1 MLRTDMWN
9 ELKFSA
15 WPKYAIYQIALVIT
29 ISLIAGPA
37 NSTPL
42 NGTDS
47 DNLGSEVASLYIP
60 MTPENSRWAYN
71 LIKSDEVN
79 SSGITGSGIRIALLD
94 NGIDMRDA
102 RIASK
107 VVARFDATHAVSGH
121 YDHGTGTS
129 SIIAADPMPEAGIGG
144 VAPGATILDVRVC
157 LNTNC
162 RNEWL
167 VDGLKWAIDND
178 ADVISMSIAG
188 SSIEAAVTQLIN
200 DAISQG
206 ITVVVAAGNQA
217 CAPTYSNGDQTWIRN
232 CTQTTMPRSFPG
244 SLAIPGLITVGA
256 IGRDLTRNSYSNYGS
271 FVDVVAPGTDVAT
284 LYPWGPNAYFGGTS
298 AATPMVAGI
307 VALMKQASPNLT
319 PAEIQAVLQATTSAP
334 VSSIPNLWESCTR
347 VDNLWE
353 CSGLSPARW
362 PTRFYTGAGVVDAL
376 LAVQMAQSIAA
387 NSYASGLTVTAA
399 DSALSVDWANA
410 TLGSAPYSIYV
421 DGKKI
426 AESGGSQFTISELMN
441 DTQYS
446 IQVVSSELVK
456 TKPVLA
462 TPFIPVSIAAP
473 DVYMQGATADSLL
486 IHTQQPVPTANGVVI
501 LDNGDRA
508 PCSQTIGSTF
518 ITCDYIM
525 KTNAVTGQFRFVDE
539 FGKLGDLSGQIS
551 WSSSYL
557 PAPIDIAVSVI
568 SRTQASAS
576 WGPVNLATSYCYYDA
591 GQGAWITTSQT
602 SAQITGVRPGLPHTF
617 AVFASDESCR
627 ATGRYSPTYWYLPFA
642 EPLAAPTDLLVQE
655 ISGDR
660 LRISFTAPVGGGSYA
675 VYRSDGKNWITG
687 NAATY
692 IEDKFSDS
700 DQGRNFTYQIT
711 AIESETYGSQYGDTS
726 SGLRI
731 SVPRKVSVVPTVST
745 EVAITT
751 PPIQVPVVVTP
762 TQVFS
767 AKKEYAAKSLA
778 EQVGVTI
785 VSKKATVSFKVAESS
800 KKICIKS
807 GTKLKTLKAG
817 NCVVIFTA
825 QEPRSKNGKL
835 PKSKK
840 TVKTLA
846 IK

>member
-1 MLRTDMWN
+1 MWN
-9 ELKFSA
+9 KLKLSA
-15 WPKYAIYQIALVIT
+15 WPKYTIFPIAFAIT
-29 ISLIAGPA
+29 ISLMAGPA

-42 NGTDS
+42 SGTDS
-47 DNLGSEVASLYIP
+47 DNFESEVASLYIP
-60 MTPENSRWAYN
+60 MTPENNRWAYN
-71 LIKSDEVN
+71 LIKSNEVN
-79 SSGITGSGIRIALLD
+79 SLGITGSGIRIALLD

-107 VVARFDATHAVSGH
+107 VVARFDATHSVSGH

-162 RNEWL
+162 RNEWM

-188 SSIEAAVTQLIN
+188 SAIEPAITQLIT

-217 CAPTYSNGDQTWIRN
+217 CAPTFSNGEQTWIRN

-284 LYPWGPNAYFGGTS
+284 LYPWGPNAYFSGTS

-307 VALMKQASPNLT
+307 VALIKQASPSLT
-319 PAEIQAVLQATTSAP
+319 PAQIQAVLQATTSAP

-347 VDNLWE
+347 VGDLWE

-387 NSYASGLTVTAA
+387 DLLVSGLTVTAS
-399 DSALSVDWANA
+399 DSALSVDWASA

-421 DGKKI
+421 DGRKI
-426 AESGGSQFTISELMN
+426 AESGGSQFTIGGLMN
-441 DTQYS
+441 DTAYS

-456 TKPVLA
+456 TKPILA
-462 TPFIPVSIAAP
+462 TPFTAVSIAAP
-473 DVYMQGATADSLL
+473 TFYMQGATADSLL
-486 IHTQQPVPTANGVVI
+486 IHTEQPVPTANGVVI

-508 PCSQTIGSTF
+508 PCRQTIGSTF

-539 FGKLGDLSGQIS
+539 FGKLGNLSSQIS

-568 SRTQASAS
+568 SRTQVSAS

-591 GQGAWITTSQT
+591 GQGAWIATSQT

-617 AVFASDESCR
+617 SVFASDESCR

-642 EPLAAPTDLLVQE
+642 APLVAPTNLLVQE
-655 ISGDR
+655 INRDR
-660 LRISFTAPVGGGSYA
+660 LRISFTAPVGGDSYA

-687 NAATY
+687 HAETY
-692 IEDKFSDS
+692 IEDRFSNS
-700 DQGRNFTYQIT
+700 DQGRSFTYQIS
-711 AIESETYGSQYGDTS
+711 AIDSETYGSQYGDTS

-731 SVPRKVSVVPTVST
+731 SVPRIVTGAPSTTAEVVLANP
-745 EVAITT
+745 AIR
-751 PPIQVPVVVTP
+751 VPVAATS
-762 TQVFS
+762 TRVFE
-767 AKKEYAAKSLA
+767 AKEAYGAKSLA

-785 VSKKATVSFKVAESS
+785 VSKKATVSFKVANSS
-800 KKICIKS
+800 KGICTVS
-807 GTKLKTLKAG
+807 GTKIKTLKAG
-817 NCVVIFTA
+817 NCVVTFTV
-825 QEPRSKNGKL
+825 QEPRSKKGKL

-840 TVKTLA
+840 TIKTLVVQ
-846 IK
+846 

>member
-9 ELKFSA
+9 ELKFPA
-15 WPKYAIYQIALVIT
+15 WPRYAIYQIALVIT

-60 MTPENSRWAYN
+60 MTPENNRWAYN

-121 YDHGTGTS
+121 FDHGTGTS

-144 VAPGATILDVRVC
+144 VAPGAAILDVRVC

-162 RNEWL
+162 RSEWM

-188 SSIEAAVTQLIN
+188 SSIEPAITQLIT

-217 CAPTYSNGDQTWIRN
+217 CATTYFNGVQTRMSN
-232 CTQTTMPRSFPG
+232 CTQATMPKSFPG

-376 LAVQMAQSIAA
+376 LAVQMAQSITA
-387 NSYASGLTVTAA
+387 NSHVSGLTVTAS
-399 DSALSVDWANA
+399 DSALSVDWASASIGNA
-410 TLGSAPYSIYV
+410 PFSIYV
-421 DGKKI
+421 DGRKV
-426 AESGGSQFTISELMN
+426 AESVGSQFTISELLN

-462 TPFIPVSIAAP
+462 TPFTPISIAAP
-473 DVYMQGATADSLL
+473 GVSQNLVTANSLL
-486 IHTQQPVPTANGVVI
+486 IHTQQPAPTAKGVLI

-525 KTNAVTGQFRFVDE
+525 KTNAVTGRFRFVDE
-539 FGKLGDLSGQIS
+539 LGKLGELSSQIS
-551 WSSSYL
+551 WSSSLL
-557 PAPIDIAVSVI
+557 PAPIDIAVSVV
-568 SRTQASAS
+568 SRTQVAAS
-576 WGPVNLATSYCYYDA
+576 WARVNLATTYCYYDA
-591 GQGAWITTSQT
+591 GQGAWIPTSQN
-602 SAQITGVRPGLPHTF
+602 SVQIAGLLAGLPQTF
-617 AVFASDESCR
+617 VVFASDGSCR
-627 ATGRYSPTYWYLPFA
+627 ATGYYSPVYWYLPFA
-642 EPLAAPTDLLVQE
+642 APLTAPTDLLVQE
-655 ISGDR
+655 INADR
-660 LRISFTAPVGGGSYA
+660 LRISFTAPVGGDSYA

-687 NAATY
+687 NADPF
-692 IEDKFSDS
+692 IEDKFSNT

-711 AIESETYGSQYGDTS
+711 AIESETYASQYGATS

-731 SVPRKVSVVPTVST
+731 SVPQKVSVVPTVST

-751 PPIQVPVVVTP
+751 TPIKAPVVVTP
-762 TQVFS
+762 TQVFV
-767 AKKEYAAKSLA
+767 AKKAYGAKSLA

-785 VSKKATVSFKVAESS
+785 VSKKATVSLKVANSS

-817 NCVVIFTA
+817 NCLVTFTV
-825 QEPRSKNGKL
+825 QEPRSKKGKL

-840 TVKTLA
+840 TVKTLVVQ
-846 IK
+846 

>member
-1 MLRTDMWN
+1 MWN
-9 ELKFSA
+9 KLKFLD
-15 WPKYAIYQIALVIT
+15 WPKHVTYQIALVIT
-29 ISLIAGPA
+29 ISLMAGPA

-42 NGTDS
+42 SGADTD
-47 DNLGSEVASLYIP
+47 NFESEVASLSIP
-60 MTPENSRWAYN
+60 MTPENNRWAYD
-71 LIKSDEVN
+71 LINSDEVN
-79 SSGITGSGIRIALLD
+79 SSGVTGAGIRIALLD

-102 RIASK
+102 RIANK
-107 VVARFDATHAVSGH
+107 VVARFDATHSVSGH
-121 YDHGTGTS
+121 FDHGTGTS
-129 SIIAADPMPEAGIGG
+129 SIIAADPVPEAGIGG
-144 VAPGATILDVRVC
+144 VAPGASILDVRVC

-188 SSIEAAVTQLIN
+188 SSIEPAITQLIT

-217 CAPTYSNGDQTWIRN
+217 CAPTYSNGAQTWIRN

-284 LYPWGPNAYFGGTS
+284 LYPWGPNAYFSGTS

-307 VALMKQASPNLT
+307 VALIKQASPSLT

-347 VDNLWE
+347 VENLWE

-376 LAVQMAQSIAA
+376 LAVQMAQSIAS
-387 NSYASGLTVTAA
+387 NSQVSGLTITAT
-399 DSALSVDWANA
+399 DSALSTDWANA
-410 TLGSAPYSIYV
+410 PIGSAPYSIYV
-421 DGKKI
+421 DGRKI
-426 AESGGSQFTISELMN
+426 AESNGSQFIISELIN

-462 TPFIPVSIAAP
+462 TPFIPVSISAP
-473 DVYMQGATADSLL
+473 VVSLNRAMANSLL
-486 IHTQQPVPTANGVVI
+486 IHTEQPVPTANGVVI

-539 FGKLGDLSGQIS
+539 FGKLGNLSSQIS
-551 WSSSYL
+551 WSSSLL
-557 PAPIDIAVSVI
+557 PAPVDITVSVV
-568 SRTQASAS
+568 SRTQVSAS
-576 WGPVNLATSYCYYDA
+576 WSLVSSATTYCYYDA
-591 GQGAWITTSQT
+591 GQGAWIPTSQN
-602 SAQITGVRPGLPHTF
+602 SAQIAGLLTGLPQTF
-617 AVFASDESCR
+617 SVFTSDGSCR

-642 EPLAAPTDLLVQE
+642 APLVAPTNLTVQE
-655 ISGDR
+655 INGDR
-660 LRISFTAPVGGGSYA
+660 LLISFTAPVGGDSYA

-687 NAATY
+687 NADSL
-692 IEDKFSDS
+692 IEDRFSDS
-700 DQGRNFTYQIT
+700 DQGRSFTYQIT
-711 AIESETYGSQYGDTS
+711 AIESETYASQYGATS
-726 SGLRI
+726 SALGI
-731 SVPRKVSVVPTVST
+731 SVPRKVAAVPSVTA
-745 EVAITT
+745 EVAMAN
-751 PPIQVPVVVTP
+751 PPIQVPVAVTP
-762 TQVFS
+762 TQFFA
-767 AKKEYAAKSLA
+767 AKKAYTAKSLA
-778 EQVGVTI
+778 KQVGVTT
-785 VSKKATVSFKVAESS
+785 VSKKATVSFKVAKSS
-800 KKICIKS
+800 TKICTKS

-817 NCVVIFTA
+817 NCVLTFTV
-825 QEPRSKNGKL
+825 QEPRSKKGKL
-835 PKSKK
+835 PKATK

-846 IK
+846 VQ

>member
-1 MLRTDMWN
+1 MWN
-9 ELKFSA
+9 KLKLSA
-15 WPKYAIYQIALVIT
+15 WPKYTIFPIAFAIT
-29 ISLIAGPA
+29 ISLMAGPA

-42 NGTDS
+42 SGTDS
-47 DNLGSEVASLYIP
+47 DNFESEVASLYIP
-60 MTPENSRWAYN
+60 MTPENNRWAYDLINSDDVN
-71 LIKSDEVN
+71 L
-79 SSGITGSGIRIALLD
+79 SGVTGSGIRIALLD

-107 VVARFDATHAVSGH
+107 VVARFDATHSVSGH
-121 YDHGTGTS
+121 YDHGTATS

-178 ADVISMSIAG
+178 ADVISMSLAG
-188 SSIEAAVTQLIN
+188 SSIEPAVTQLIT

-217 CAPTYSNGDQTWIRN
+217 CAPTYSNGDQTWVRN

-271 FVDVVAPGTDVAT
+271 FVDVVAPGSDVAT

-307 VALMKQASPNLT
+307 VALIKQAAPSLT
-319 PAEIQAVLQATTSAP
+319 PAQIQAVLQATTSAS
-334 VSSIPNLWESCTR
+334 VSSIPNLWECCSR
-347 VDNLWE
+347 VADLWE

-376 LAVQMAQSIAA
+376 LAVQMAQSISA
-387 NSYASGLTVTAA
+387 NLLVSGLTVTAS

-421 DGKKI
+421 DGRKV
-426 AESGGSQFTISELMN
+426 AESGGSQFTISGLTN
-441 DTQYS
+441 DTAYS

-462 TPFIPVSIAAP
+462 TPFTAVSIAAP
-473 DVYMQGATADSLL
+473 TFYMQGASANSLL
-486 IHTQQPVPTANGVVI
+486 IHTEQPVPIDKGVVI

-518 ITCDYIM
+518 ITCDYVM

-539 FGKLGDLSGQIS
+539 FGKLGNLSSQIS
-551 WSSSYL
+551 WSNSLL
-557 PAPIDIAVSVI
+557 PAPVGIAITVN
-568 SRTQASAS
+568 SRTQVSAS
-576 WGPVNLATSYCYYDA
+576 WSPVSSATSYCYYDA

-602 SAQITGVRPGLPHTF
+602 NAQITGVRPGLPHTF
-617 AVFASDESCR
+617 AVFTSDDSCR

-642 EPLAAPTDLLVQE
+642 APLVAPTNLLVQE
-655 ISGDR
+655 ISSDR
-660 LRISFTAPVGGGSYA
+660 LRISFTAPVGGDSYA

-687 NAATY
+687 NADTY
-692 IEDKFSDS
+692 IEDRFSNS
-700 DQGRNFTYQIT
+700 DQGRIFTYQIT
-711 AIESETYGSQYGDTS
+711 AIDSETYGSQYGDTS

-731 SVPRKVSVVPTVST
+731 SVPRTVTGAPSTAT
-745 EVAITT
+745 EVAIAN
-751 PPIQVPVVVTP
+751 PAIQVPVIAP
-762 TQVFS
+762 SISTQVVVARTS
-767 AKKEYAAKSLA
+767 YAAKSLA

-785 VSKKATVSFKVAESS
+785 ISKKATVTFKVANSS
-800 KKICIKS
+800 RNICTIS

-817 NCVVIFTA
+817 NCVVTFTV
-825 QEPRSKNGKL
+825 QEPKSIKGKL

-846 IK
+846 VQ

>member
-1 MLRTDMWN
+1 MWN
-9 ELKFSA
+9 KLKLSA
-15 WPKYAIYQIALVIT
+15 WPKYTIFPIAFAIT
-29 ISLIAGPA
+29 ISLMAGPA
-37 NSTPL
+37 HSTPL
-42 NGTDS
+42 SGTDS
-47 DNLGSEVASLYIP
+47 DNFESEVASLYIP
-60 MTPENSRWAYN
+60 MTPENNRWAYN
-71 LIKSDEVN
+71 LIKSNEVN
-79 SSGITGSGIRIALLD
+79 SLGITGSGIRIALLD

-107 VVARFDATHAVSGH
+107 VVARFDATHSVSGH

-162 RNEWL
+162 RNEWM

-188 SSIEAAVTQLIN
+188 SAIEPAITQLIT

-217 CAPTYSNGDQTWIRN
+217 CAPTFSNGEQTWIRN

-284 LYPWGPNAYFGGTS
+284 IYPWGPNAYFSGTS

-307 VALMKQASPNLT
+307 VALIKQASPSLT
-319 PAEIQAVLQATTSAP
+319 PAEIQAVLQATTSTP

-347 VDNLWE
+347 VGDLWE

-376 LAVQMAQSIAA
+376 LAVQMAQSISA
-387 NSYASGLTVTAA
+387 NLLVPGLTVTAS

-410 TLGSAPYSIYV
+410 TLGSSPYSIYV
-421 DGKKI
+421 DGRKI
-426 AESGGSQFTISELMN
+426 AESGGSQFTISGLMN
-441 DTQYS
+441 DTAYS

-456 TKPVLA
+456 TKPILA
-462 TPFIPVSIAAP
+462 TPFTAVSIAAP
-473 DVYMQGATADSLL
+473 TFYMQGATADSLL
-486 IHTQQPVPTANGVVI
+486 IHTEQPVPTANGVVI

-508 PCSQTIGSTF
+508 PCRQTIGSTF
-518 ITCDYIM
+518 ITCDYVM

-539 FGKLGDLSGQIS
+539 FGKLGNLSSRIS

-568 SRTQASAS
+568 SRTQVSAS

-591 GQGAWITTSQT
+591 GQGAWIATSQT

-617 AVFASDESCR
+617 SVFASDESCR

-642 EPLAAPTDLLVQE
+642 APLVAPTNLLVQE
-655 ISGDR
+655 INSDR
-660 LRISFTAPVGGGSYA
+660 LRISFTAPLGGDSYA

-687 NAATY
+687 NADTY
-692 IEDKFSDS
+692 IEDRFSNS
-700 DQGRNFTYQIT
+700 DQGRSFTYQIT
-711 AIESETYGSQYGDTS
+711 AIDSETYGSQYGDTS

-731 SVPRKVSVVPTVST
+731 SVPRTVTGAPSTTAEVVLANPG
-745 EVAITT
+745 IR
-751 PPIQVPVVVTP
+751 VPVAATS
-762 TQVFS
+762 TRVFE
-767 AKKEYAAKSLA
+767 AKEAYGAKSLA

-785 VSKKATVSFKVAESS
+785 ISKKATVSFKVANSS
-800 KKICIKS
+800 KGICTVS
-807 GTKLKTLKAG
+807 GTKIKTLKAG
-817 NCVVIFTA
+817 NCVVTFTV
-825 QEPRSKNGKL
+825 QEPRSKKGKL
-835 PKSKK
+835 PKSKN
-840 TVKTLA
+840 TIKTLVVQ
-846 IK
+846 

>member
-1 MLRTDMWN
+1 MWN
-9 ELKFSA
+9 KLKLSA
-15 WPKYAIYQIALVIT
+15 WPKYTIFPIAFAIT
-29 ISLIAGPA
+29 ISLMAGPA

-42 NGTDS
+42 SGTDS
-47 DNLGSEVASLYIP
+47 DNFESEVASLYIP
-60 MTPENSRWAYN
+60 MTPENNRWAYDLINSDDVN
-71 LIKSDEVN
+71 L
-79 SSGITGSGIRIALLD
+79 SGVTGSGIRIALLD

-107 VVARFDATHAVSGH
+107 VVARFDATHSVSGH

-178 ADVISMSIAG
+178 ADVISMSLAG
-188 SSIEAAVTQLIN
+188 SSIEPAVTQLIT

-217 CAPTYSNGDQTWIRN
+217 CAPTFSNGEQTWIRN

-271 FVDVVAPGTDVAT
+271 FVDVVAPGSDVAT

-307 VALMKQASPNLT
+307 VALIKQAAPSLT
-319 PAEIQAVLQATTSAP
+319 PAQIQAVLQATTSAP

-347 VDNLWE
+347 VGDLWE

-376 LAVQMAQSIAA
+376 LAVQMAQSISA
-387 NSYASGLTVTAA
+387 NVLVSGLTVTAS

-421 DGKKI
+421 DGRKI
-426 AESGGSQFTISELMN
+426 AESGGSQFTISGLTN
-441 DTQYS
+441 DTAYS

-462 TPFIPVSIAAP
+462 TPFTAVSIAAP
-473 DVYMQGATADSLL
+473 DLYRQWASAYSLL
-486 IHTQQPVPTANGVVI
+486 IHTDQPVPTDKGVVI

-518 ITCDYIM
+518 ITCDYVM
-525 KTNAVTGQFRFVDE
+525 KTNAVNGQFRFVDE
-539 FGKLGDLSGQIS
+539 FGNLGNLSSQIS
-551 WSSSYL
+551 WSSSLL
-557 PAPIDIAVSVI
+557 PAPVGITITVN
-568 SRTQASAS
+568 SRTQVSAS
-576 WGPVNLATSYCYYDA
+576 WSPVSSATSYCYYDA

-602 SAQITGVRPGLPHTF
+602 NAQITGVRPGLPQTF
-617 AVFASDESCR
+617 AVFTSDDSCR

-642 EPLAAPTDLLVQE
+642 APLVAPTNLLVQE
-655 ISGDR
+655 INSDR
-660 LRISFTAPVGGGSYA
+660 LRISFTAPVGGDSYA

-687 NAATY
+687 NADTY
-692 IEDKFSDS
+692 IEDRFSNS
-700 DQGRNFTYQIT
+700 DQGRIFTYQIT
-711 AIESETYGSQYGDTS
+711 AIDSETYGSQYGDTS

-731 SVPRKVSVVPTVST
+731 SVPRIVTGAPST
-745 EVAITT
+745 TAEVAIAN
-751 PPIQVPVVVTP
+751 PAIQAPVVAPSTHV
-762 TQVFS
+762 VV
-767 AKKEYAAKSLA
+767 ARKAYAARSLA

-785 VSKKATVSFKVAESS
+785 ISKKATVTFKVANSS
-800 KKICIKS
+800 RKNCTIS

-817 NCVVIFTA
+817 NCVVTFTV
-825 QEPRSKNGKL
+825 QEPKSIKGKL

-846 IK
+846 VQ

>member
-1 MLRTDMWN
+1 MWN
-9 ELKFSA
+9 KLKLSA
-15 WPKYAIYQIALVIT
+15 CPKYTIFPIAFAIT
-29 ISLIAGPA
+29 ISLMAGPA

-42 NGTDS
+42 SGTDS
-47 DNLGSEVASLYIP
+47 DNFESEVASLYIP
-60 MTPENSRWAYN
+60 MTPENNRWAYDLINSDDVN
-71 LIKSDEVN
+71 L
-79 SSGITGSGIRIALLD
+79 SGVTGSGIRIALLD

-107 VVARFDATHAVSGH
+107 VVARFDATHSVSGH
-121 YDHGTGTS
+121 YDHGTATS

-188 SSIEAAVTQLIN
+188 SSIEPAITQLIT

-217 CAPTYSNGDQTWIRN
+217 CAPTYSNGAQTCIRK

-284 LYPWGPNAYFGGTS
+284 LYPWGPNAYFSGTS

-307 VALMKQASPNLT
+307 VALIKQASPSLT

-347 VDNLWE
+347 VENLWE

-376 LAVQMAQSIAA
+376 LAVQMAQSIAS
-387 NSYASGLTVTAA
+387 NSQVSGLTITAT
-399 DSALSVDWANA
+399 DSALSIDWANA
-410 TLGSAPYSIYV
+410 PIGSAPYSIYV
-421 DGKKI
+421 DGRKI
-426 AESGGSQFTISELMN
+426 AESNGSQFTISELMN

-456 TKPVLA
+456 TRPVLA
-462 TPFIPVSIAAP
+462 TPFTPVSIAAP
-473 DVYMQGATADSLL
+473 AVYINVSTANSLL

-518 ITCDYIM
+518 ITCDYVM

-539 FGKLGDLSGQIS
+539 FGKLGNLSSQIS
-551 WSSSYL
+551 WSSSLL
-557 PAPIDIAVSVI
+557 PAPVDITVSVV
-568 SRTQASAS
+568 SRTQVSAS
-576 WGPVNLATSYCYYDA
+576 WSLVSSATTYCYYDA
-591 GQGAWITTSQT
+591 GQGAWIPTSQN
-602 SAQITGVRPGLPHTF
+602 SVQIAGLLTGLPQTF
-617 AVFASDESCR
+617 SVFTSDGSCR

-642 EPLAAPTDLLVQE
+642 APLVAPTNLTVQE
-655 ISGDR
+655 INGDR
-660 LRISFTAPVGGGSYA
+660 LLISFTAPVGGDSYA

-687 NAATY
+687 NADSL
-692 IEDKFSDS
+692 IEDRFSDS
-700 DQGRNFTYQIT
+700 DQGRSFTYQIT
-711 AIESETYGSQYGDTS
+711 AIESETYASQYGATS
-726 SGLRI
+726 SDLGI
-731 SVPRKVSVVPTVST
+731 SVPRKVTVTPSVTT
-745 EVAITT
+745 EVAMTN
-751 PPIQVPVVVTP
+751 PPIQVPVAVTP
-762 TQVFS
+762 TQFF
-767 AKKEYAAKSLA
+767 ADKKAYTAKSLA
-778 EQVGVTI
+778 KQVGVTT
-785 VSKKATVSFKVAESS
+785 VSKKATVSFKVAKSS
-800 KKICIKS
+800 TKICTKS

-817 NCVVIFTA
+817 NCVLTFTV
-825 QEPRSKNGKL
+825 QEPRSKKGKL
-835 PKSKK
+835 PKATK

-846 IK
+846 VQ

>member
-1 MLRTDMWN
+1 MWN
-9 ELKFSA
+9 KLKLSA
-15 WPKYAIYQIALVIT
+15 WPKYTIFPIAFAIT
-29 ISLIAGPA
+29 ISLMAGPA
-37 NSTPL
+37 NSTPIR
-42 NGTDS
+42 GTDS
-47 DNLGSEVASLYIP
+47 DNFESEVASLYIP
-60 MTPENSRWAYN
+60 MTPENNRWAYDLINSDDVN
-71 LIKSDEVN
+71 L
-79 SSGITGSGIRIALLD
+79 SGVTGSGIRIALLD

-107 VVARFDATHAVSGH
+107 VVARFDATHSVSGH

-178 ADVISMSIAG
+178 ADVISMSLAG
-188 SSIEAAVTQLIN
+188 SAIEPAVTQLIT

-217 CAPTYSNGDQTWIRN
+217 CAPTYSNGSQTWIRN

-284 LYPWGPNAYFGGTS
+284 IYPWGPNAYFGGTS

-307 VALMKQASPNLT
+307 VALIKQAAPSLT
-319 PAEIQAVLQATTSAP
+319 PAQIQAVLQATTSAP

-347 VDNLWE
+347 VGDLWE

-376 LAVQMAQSIAA
+376 LAVQMAQSISA
-387 NSYASGLTVTAA
+387 NLLASGLTVTAS

-421 DGKKI
+421 DGRKV
-426 AESGGSQFTISELMN
+426 AESGGSQFTISGLIN
-441 DTQYS
+441 DTAYS
-446 IQVVSSELVK
+446 IQVVSRELVK

-462 TPFIPVSIAAP
+462 TPFTAVSIAAP
-473 DVYMQGATADSLL
+473 DLYRQWASAYSLL
-486 IHTQQPVPTANGVVI
+486 IHTDQPVPTDKGVVI

-508 PCSQTIGSTF
+508 PCSQTIGNTF
-518 ITCDYIM
+518 ITCDYVM
-525 KTNAVTGQFRFVDE
+525 KTNAVNGQFRFVDE
-539 FGKLGDLSGQIS
+539 FGNLGNLSSQIS
-551 WSSSYL
+551 WSSSLL
-557 PAPIDIAVSVI
+557 PAPVDISITVN
-568 SRTQASAS
+568 SRTQVSAS
-576 WGPVNLATSYCYYDA
+576 WSPVSSATSYCYYDA

-602 SAQITGVRPGLPHTF
+602 NAQITGVRPGLPQTF
-617 AVFASDESCR
+617 AVFTSDDSCR

-642 EPLAAPTDLLVQE
+642 APLVAPTNLLVQE
-655 ISGDR
+655 INSDR
-660 LRISFTAPVGGGSYA
+660 LRISFTAPVGGDSYA

-687 NAATY
+687 NADTY
-692 IEDKFSDS
+692 IEDRFSNS
-700 DQGRNFTYQIT
+700 DQGRIFTYQIT
-711 AIESETYGSQYGDTS
+711 AIDSETYGSQYGDTS

-731 SVPRKVSVVPTVST
+731 SVPRIVTGAPST
-745 EVAITT
+745 TAEVAIAN
-751 PPIQVPVVVTP
+751 PAIQVPVVAPSTS
-762 TQVFS
+762 TQVVVARTS
-767 AKKEYAAKSLA
+767 YAAKSLA

-785 VSKKATVSFKVAESS
+785 ISKKATVTFKVANSS
-800 KKICIKS
+800 RNICTIS

-817 NCVVIFTA
+817 NCVVTFTV
-825 QEPRSKNGKL
+825 QEPKSIKGKL

-846 IK
+846 VQ